1 MNIHKL
7 YHTPGALEQLEYL
20 LTNINA
26 YDIGG
31 YTEELE
37 HINYIYSTYRFGS
50 YDERKQIANI
60 ISPPLPSNDINFD
73 KIIHGL
79 TQANKILTYSYER
92 SKAALEKSKDQLTN
106 IQLELDTCLQELTL
120 EIATLTTKVNDMEP
134 DYERYQFIKE
144 FESISKQLQNIY
156 DWPDTTSLTDA
167 IYEDPHKAI
176 DLLGANPGAHYTV
189 LRRTRNLIAHAIV

>member
-7 YHTPGALEQLEYL
+7 YQTPGALEQLEYL
-20 LTNINA
+20 LANINA

-79 TQANKILTYSYER
+79 TQANKILAYSYER
-92 SKAALEKSKDQLTN
+92 SKVALEKSKDQLTK
-106 IQLELDTCLQELTL
+106 IQTELDTCRQELTL
-120 EIATLTTKVNDMEP
+120 EIATLTTKINDMEP
-134 DYERYQFIKE
+134 DYERYQCIKE
-144 FESISKQLQNIY
+144 FESISKQIQRIY
-156 DWPDTTSLTDA
+156 DWPDTSSLADA

-176 DLLGANPGAHYTV
+176 DLLGTNPGAHYTV